1 MKNDPAAMHSA
12 TGEADLI
19 KANEALA
26 REVCEHQRT
35 EAALRDS
42 EALYHSLVDTLPI
55 NIVRKDRQGRVTF
68 GNHHYC
74 RTMGRSLEQLI
85 GKTDFDLFPP
95 TLAEKYVHDDQ
106 EVLETGEVFEDV
118 EAHQKSD
125 GSRHFM
131 HVLKGPVLNARKQ
144 VVGTQVIFWDVTD
157 RHNAEE
163 QLKQAYTD
171 LQNSNE
177 ALKAAQLHL
186 IEAEKMQSVGVLAA
200 GVAHEIKNPLAILGM
215 GLDYLGRGPDPNDTN
230 VAVILEDMQRALKRA
245 DTAVLDLLNFSTPSC
260 LALYPSDLNQVIEH
274 ALSLV
279 KHEVEGAGIVV
290 IKEFSRDLSRVA
302 LDSNKI
308 AQVFVN
314 LFTNAAHAM
323 PGGGTLT
330 VRTSSRKFQTSEIK
344 LEMGSRLAE
353 RINSGDTVVIAEVE
367 DTGPGIPKEIFTNIF
382 DPFFTTKPTGKGTG
396 LGLTVSRKIMELHKG
411 TLEME
416 NRKEGGARATLMF
429 KMS

>member
-1 MKNDPAAMHSA
+1 
-12 TGEADLI
+12 
-19 KANEALA
+19 
-26 REVCEHQRT
+26 
-35 EAALRDS
+35 
-42 EALYHSLVDTLPI
+42 
-55 NIVRKDRQGRVTF
+55 
-68 GNHHYC
+68 
-74 RTMGRSLEQLI
+74 
-85 GKTDFDLFPP
+85 
-95 TLAEKYVHDDQ
+95 
-106 EVLETGEVFEDV
+106 
-118 EAHQKSD
+118 
-125 GSRHFM
+125 
-131 HVLKGPVLNARKQ
+131 
-144 VVGTQVIFWDVTD
+144 
-157 RHNAEE
+157 
-163 QLKQAYTD
+163 
-171 LQNSNE
+171 
-177 ALKAAQLHL
+177 
-186 IEAEKMQSVGVLAA
+186 
-200 GVAHEIKNPLAILGM
+200 M

-290 IKEFSRDLSRVA
+290 IKEFSRDLLRVA

-323 PGGGTLT
+323 SGGGTLT